1 MGWSQGFL
9 RLLKTAPKHRAL
21 VSGGINRNVIAAL
34 AATTILVVGCS
45 GAPEVQHVTVT
56 ETVEAPETKA
66 PEPKQPAQQADAAAA
81 GEAEHAEKQGGIPG
95 APLSYPGAGGPVP
108 DNARPIRTLKSIGDS
123 PVRNALF
130 VTPSGIIG
138 CMMNLA
144 DEPMFDCGV
153 KSFMESEQFGIGEL
167 GTPKWMMEILGGYP
181 REQTEPPL
189 YDDSVWPPGSESAEV
204 VQYGEVVNH
213 GPFVCAVEE
222 TGVTCWDSESGK
234 GAWLERDEV
243 VFF

>member
-1 MGWSQGFL
+1 M
-9 RLLKTAPKHRAL
+9 
-21 VSGGINRNVIAAL
+21 NRNAIAAL
-34 AATTILVVGCS
+34 AATTFLVVGCS
-45 GAPEVQHVTVT
+45 DTPGAEHVTVT
-56 ETVEAPETKA
+56 ETVEAPEAEA
-66 PEPKQPAQQADAAAA
+66 PEAPKAEGEPAKQADAAAS
-81 GEAEHAEKQGGIPG
+81 GEAEHVDRQGGIPD
-95 APLSYPGAGGPVP
+95 APLAYPGAGGPVP
-108 DNARPIRTLKSIGDS
+108 DNARPIRTIKSIGDS
-123 PVRNALF
+123 PVQNALF
-130 VTPSGIIG
+130 VTPSGNIG

-153 KSFMESEQFGIGEL
+153 KSFMESEKFGIGEL
-167 GTPKWMMEILGGYP
+167 GTPRWMMEILGGYP

-189 YDDSVWPPGSESAEV
+189 YDDSVWPAGSESAEV

>member
-1 MGWSQGFL
+1 M
-9 RLLKTAPKHRAL
+9 
-21 VSGGINRNVIAAL
+21 NRNAVAAL
-34 AATTILVVGCS
+34 ATTTFLVVGCG
-45 GAPEVQHVTVT
+45 GAPEAEHVTVT
-56 ETVEAPETKA
+56 ETVEAPEATEAPKAEEERTKQA
-66 PEPKQPAQQADAAAA
+66 KQDAA
-81 GEAEHAEKQGGIPG
+81 GEAEHVEKQGGIPG
-95 APLSYPGAGGPVP
+95 APLAYPGAGGPIP

-123 PVRNALF
+123 PVQNALF
-130 VTPSGIIG
+130 VTPSGTIG

-144 DEPMFDCGV
+144 DKPMFDCGV

-167 GTPKWMMEILGGYP
+167 GTPRWMMEILGGYP

-189 YDDSVWPPGSESAEV
+189 YDDSVWPAGSESAEV

-222 TGVTCWDSESGK
+222 TGVTCWDSESGR

>member
-1 MGWSQGFL
+1 MDL
-9 RLLKTAPKHRAL
+9 A
-21 VSGGINRNVIAAL
+21 SGGMNRNAIAAL
-34 AATTILVVGCS
+34 AGTAFLVVGCS
-45 GAPEVQHVTVT
+45 GAPEEQRVTVT
-56 ETVEAPETKA
+56 ETIGAPEVAA
-66 PEPKQPAQQADAAAA
+66 PEPEQPAKQADATA
-81 GEAEHAEKQGGIPG
+81 GEAGRAEKQGGIPG
-95 APLSYPGAGGPVP
+95 APLAYPGVGGPVP
-108 DNARPIRTLKSIGDS
+108 DNARPVRTIKSIGDS
-123 PVRNALF
+123 PVQNALF
-130 VTPSGIIG
+130 VTPSGNIG

-144 DEPMFDCGV
+144 DKPMFDCGV

-167 GTPKWMMEILGGYP
+167 GTARWMMEILGGYA

-189 YDDSVWPPGSESAEV
+189 YDDSVWPAGSESAEV

>member
-1 MGWSQGFL
+1 M
-9 RLLKTAPKHRAL
+9 
-21 VSGGINRNVIAAL
+21 NRNAIAAL
-34 AATTILVVGCS
+34 AATTFLVVGCS

-56 ETVEAPETKA
+56 ETVEAPEAKA
-66 PEPKQPAQQADAAAA
+66 PEPEEPAKQADAVAA

-95 APLSYPGAGGPVP
+95 APLAYPGAGGPAP

-123 PVRNALF
+123 PVQNALF
-130 VTPSGIIG
+130 VTPSGNIG

>member
-1 MGWSQGFL
+1 M
-9 RLLKTAPKHRAL
+9 
-21 VSGGINRNVIAAL
+21 NRNAVAAL
-34 AATTILVVGCS
+34 ATTTFLVVGCG
-45 GAPEVQHVTVT
+45 GAPEAEHVTVT
-56 ETVEAPETKA
+56 ETVEAPEATEAPKAEEERTKQA
-66 PEPKQPAQQADAAAA
+66 KQDAA
-81 GEAEHAEKQGGIPG
+81 GEAEHVEKQGGIPG
-95 APLSYPGAGGPVP
+95 APLAYPGAGGPIP

-123 PVRNALF
+123 PVQNALF
-130 VTPSGIIG
+130 VTPSGNIG

-144 DEPMFDCGV
+144 DKPMFDCGV

-167 GTPKWMMEILGGYP
+167 GTPRWMMEILGGYP

-189 YDDSVWPPGSESAEV
+189 YDDSVWPAGSESAEV

-213 GPFVCAVEE
+213 GPFVCAVEG